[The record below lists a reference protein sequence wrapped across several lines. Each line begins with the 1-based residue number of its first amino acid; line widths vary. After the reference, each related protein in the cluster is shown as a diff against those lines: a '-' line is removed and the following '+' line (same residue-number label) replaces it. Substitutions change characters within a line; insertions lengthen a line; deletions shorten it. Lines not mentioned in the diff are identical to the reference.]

1 VIPFGRL
8 GITIA
13 CGLERALSALKS
25 PVLQEGSTESMSAT
39 SQHTAIHEL
48 VAGDEP
54 LTIDRHSGNSDPG
67 AAEVL
72 AMAEQLGVKMVD
84 LKFTDVP
91 GTWQHMTLSVSAL
104 EEDAFSDGLGFD
116 GSSIRGFQQISES
129 DMLLM
134 PDPNTAK
141 IDPFYAVRTLSL
153 ICNVIDPI
161 TREAYSRDPRYV
173 AQKAER
179 HLIDTGIADTAYFG
193 PEAEFYVFDHVSFD
207 QKTHAAYYEV
217 DNAEAYWNRGAGFGD
232 PHSRPNVGHH
242 PRSQEGYFPVP
253 PLDTMGDLRAL
264 MVLTLEALGVPC
276 EFHHH
281 EVGGP
286 GQGEIDLRFQPLL
299 KMADTLMLHKY
310 IVKNVARAAG
320 KSATFLPKP
329 IYEENGSG
337 MHVHQSL
344 WKGGNTLMFDENGY
358 ALLSGLALNYVAGVL
373 EHGRALMAFCAPTSN
388 SYRRLVPGYEAPVN
402 LVHSQRNRS
411 AAVRIPMYLSSPK
424 AKRVEF
430 RPPDPLTNPYLGFS
444 ALLMAGLDGIKRG
457 LQPGEPV
464 DTDLFDLPDERLAEI
479 AHVPESLAD
488 AMDALQDDHA
498 FLLEGGVFTSDL
510 IDEWISYK
518 RAEAREIDL
527 RPHPWEFVQ
536 SYEG

>member
-1 VIPFGRL
+1 
-8 GITIA
+8 
-13 CGLERALSALKS
+13 
-25 PVLQEGSTESMSAT
+25 MSAT
-39 SQHTAIHEL
+39 AEMTAIRDL
-48 VAGDEP
+48 VTGDEP
-54 LTIDRHSGNSDPG
+54 LTIEQFASEGETTAKD
-67 AAEVL
+67 VL
-72 AMAEQLGVKMVD
+72 AMAKKLGVRMVD

-91 GTWQHMTLSVSAL
+91 GTWQHMTLSLKAL
-104 EEDAFSDGLGFD
+104 DEDAFSEGLGFD
-116 GSSIRGFQQISES
+116 GSSIRGFQQIAES

-134 PDPNTAK
+134 PDPATAK
-141 IDPFYAVRTLSL
+141 LDPFYSERTLSV

-179 HLIDTGIADTAYFG
+179 HLASGGIADTAFFG

-207 QKTHAAYYEV
+207 QKTHSAFYEV
-217 DNAEAYWNRGAGFGD
+217 DTSEAYWNRGAGFGD
-232 PHSRPNVGHH
+232 PHAKPNVGHH

-253 PLDTMGDLRAL
+253 PMDTMGDLRGL
-264 MVLTLEALGVPC
+264 MVMTLEALGVPC

-329 IYEENGSG
+329 IFEENGSG

-344 WKGGNTLMFDENGY
+344 WKGGETLMFDENGY
-358 ALLSGLALNYVAGVL
+358 ALLSDLALSYVAGIL
-373 EHGRALMAFCAPTSN
+373 EHGRALMAFCAPSAN
-388 SYRRLVPGYEAPVN
+388 SYKRLVPGYEAPVN

-444 ALLMAGLDGIKRG
+444 AMLMAGLDGIKRN
-457 LQPGEPV
+457 LKPGAPL
-464 DTDLFDLPDERLAEI
+464 DADLFDLPDEELAKIGHVPASLAE
-479 AHVPESLAD
+479 
-488 AMDALQDDHA
+488 AMDELEADHE
-498 FLLEGGVFTSDL
+498 FLLDGDVFTDDL
-510 IDEWISYK
+510 IEEWVTYK
-518 RAEAREIDL
+518 RSEAKEIDL

>member
-1 VIPFGRL
+1 
-8 GITIA
+8 
-13 CGLERALSALKS
+13 
-25 PVLQEGSTESMSAT
+25 MSAT
-39 SQHTAIHEL
+39 AEQTAIRDL
-48 VAGDEP
+48 VCGDEP
-54 LTIDRHSGNSDPG
+54 LTIERFADKTDAQASD
-67 AAEVL
+67 VL
-72 AMAEQLGVKMVD
+72 AMADKLGVRMVD

-91 GTWQHMTLSVSAL
+91 GTWQHMTLSISGL
-104 EEDAFSDGLGFD
+104 DDDAFSDGLGFD
-116 GSSIRGFQQISES
+116 GSSIRGFQEIAES

-134 PDPNTAK
+134 PDPTTAR
-141 IDPFYAVRTLSL
+141 IDPFYSERTLSL

-179 HLIDTGIADTAYFG
+179 HLRESGIADAAYFG

-207 QKTHAAYYEV
+207 QRAHTAYYEV
-217 DNAEAYWNRGAGFGD
+217 DTAEAYWNRGAAFGK
-232 PHSRPNVGHH
+232 RGVAPNVGHH
-242 PRSQEGYFPVP
+242 PRSQEGYFPTP
-253 PLDTMGDLRAL
+253 PLDTLGDLRSL
-264 MVLTLEALGVPC
+264 MVMTLEALGVPC

-299 KMADTLMLHKY
+299 AMADTLMMHKY

-329 IYEENGSG
+329 IFEENGSG

-344 WKGGNTLMFDENGY
+344 WQDGSTLMFDENGY
-358 ALLSGLALNYVAGVL
+358 ALLSDTALSYVAGLL
-373 EHGRALMAFCAPTSN
+373 EHGRALMAFCAPAPN
-388 SYRRLVPGYEAPVN
+388 SYRRLVPGYEAPVS

-444 ALLMAGLDGIKRG
+444 AMLMAGLDGIKRN
-457 LQPGEPV
+457 LQPGNPI
-464 DTDLFDLPDERLAEI
+464 DTDLYELPEEELAKIVNVPSSLAE
-479 AHVPESLAD
+479 S
-488 AMDALQDDHA
+488 MDALAADHA
-498 FLLEGGVFTSDL
+498 FLLDGGVFTQDL
-510 IDEWISYK
+510 IDGWIGYK
-518 RAEAREIDL
+518 RAEATEIDL

-536 SYEG
+536 SYDG

>member
-1 VIPFGRL
+1 MP
-8 GITIA
+8 
-13 CGLERALSALKS
+13 
-25 PVLQEGSTESMSAT
+25 AT
-39 SQHTAIHEL
+39 PEQTAIQEL
-48 VAGDEP
+48 VSGDEP
-54 LTIDRHSGNSDPG
+54 LTIQRFAGKSDPS
-67 AAEVL
+67 AADVL

-91 GTWQHMTLSVSAL
+91 GTWQHMTLSISGL
-104 EEDAFSDGLGFD
+104 DDDAFSDGLGFD
-116 GSSIRGFQQISES
+116 GSSIRGFQQIAES

-134 PDPNTAK
+134 PDATTAK
-141 IDPFYAVRTLSL
+141 VDPFYTARTLSL

-161 TREAYSRDPRYV
+161 SREAYSRDPRYV

-179 HLIDTGIADTAYFG
+179 HLVESGIGDTAYFG

-207 QKTHAAYYEV
+207 QQPHSAYYEV
-217 DNAEAYWNRGAGFGD
+217 DTSEAYWNRGAGFGVRGA
-232 PHSRPNVGHH
+232 PPNVGHH

-253 PLDTMGDLRAL
+253 PLDTLGDLRGL

-286 GQGEIDLRFQPLL
+286 GQGEIDLRFQPLVQ
-299 KMADTLMLHKY
+299 MADTLMMHKY

-329 IYEENGSG
+329 IFEENGSG

-344 WKGGNTLMFDENGY
+344 WKDGGTLMFDESGY
-358 ALLSGLALNYVAGVL
+358 ALLSEAALSYVAGLL
-373 EHGRALMAFCAPTSN
+373 EHGRALMAFCAPAPN

-411 AAVRIPMYLSSPK
+411 AAVRIPMYLASPK

-430 RPPDPLTNPYLGFS
+430 RPPDPLMNPYLGFS
-444 ALLMAGLDGIKRG
+444 AMLMAGLDGIKRG
-457 LQPGEPV
+457 LKPGDPL
-464 DTDLFDLPDERLAEI
+464 DTDLYELSEEALAQIVNVPSSLAE
-479 AHVPESLAD
+479 
-488 AMDALQDDHA
+488 AMDALQSDHA
-498 FLLEGGVFTSDL
+498 FLVEGGVFTNDL
-510 IDEWISYK
+510 IEEWISYK
-518 RAEAREIDL
+518 RAEAKEIDL

-536 SYEG
+536 SYDG

>member
-1 VIPFGRL
+1 MSVTPQQIHDLVTGDEAL
-8 GITIA
+8 TIEKFA
-13 CGLERALSALKS
+13 GKSEPDAKDALKM
-25 PVLQEGSTESMSAT
+25 VEE
-39 SQHTAIHEL
+39 
-48 VAGDEP
+48 
-54 LTIDRHSGNSDPG
+54 
-67 AAEVL
+67 
-72 AMAEQLGVKMVD
+72 LGVQMID

-91 GTWQHMTLSVSAL
+91 GTWQHMTLSVSSFD
-104 EEDAFSDGLGFD
+104 EDAFSEGLGFD
-116 GSSIRGFQQISES
+116 GSSIRGFQQIAES

-134 PDPNTAK
+134 PDASTAK
-141 IDPFYAVRTLSL
+141 VDPFHETRTLSL

-179 HLIDTGIADTAYFG
+179 HLQSGVADTAFFG
-193 PEAEFYVFDHVSFD
+193 PEAEFYVFDHVAFD
-207 QKTHAAYYEV
+207 QRTHAAYYEV
-217 DNAEAYWNRGAGFGD
+217 DTAEAYWNRGAGFGD
-232 PHSRPNVGHH
+232 PHARPNVGHH
-242 PRSQEGYFPVP
+242 PRSQEGYFPVA
-253 PLDTMGDLRAL
+253 PLDTMGDLRGL
-264 MVLTLEALGVPC
+264 MVLTLESLGVQC

-299 KMADTLMLHKY
+299 KMADALMLHKY
-310 IVKNVARAAG
+310 VVKNVARAAG

-344 WKGGNTLMFDENGY
+344 WKDGQTLMFDEDGY
-358 ALLSGLALNYVAGVL
+358 ALLSDMALSYVAGLL
-373 EHGRALMAFCAPTSN
+373 EHGRALMALLAPSNN

-457 LQPGEPV
+457 LKPGDPV
-464 DTDLFDLPDERLAEI
+464 DTDLFDLPDEQLAQI
-479 AHVPESLAD
+479 GHVPGSLGE
-488 AMDALQDDHA
+488 AMDELEADHE
-498 FLLEGGVFTSDL
+498 FLLDGGVFTSDL
-510 IDEWISYK
+510 IEEWISYK
-518 RAEAREIDL
+518 RAEAKEIDL

-536 SYEG
+536 SYDG

>member
-1 VIPFGRL
+1 
-8 GITIA
+8 
-13 CGLERALSALKS
+13 
-25 PVLQEGSTESMSAT
+25 MSAT
-39 SQHTAIHEL
+39 AEMTAIRDL
-48 VAGDEP
+48 VTGDEP
-54 LTIDRHSGNSDPG
+54 LTIEQFAVQGEP
-67 AAEVL
+67 AAADVL
-72 AMAEQLGVKMVD
+72 AMGEKLGVRMVD

-91 GTWQHMTLSVSAL
+91 GTWQHMTLSLKAL
-104 EEDAFSDGLGFD
+104 DEDAFSDGLGFD
-116 GSSIRGFQQISES
+116 GSSIRGFQQIAES

-134 PDPNTAK
+134 PDPATAK
-141 IDPFYAVRTLSL
+141 LDPFYSERTLSV

-179 HLIDTGIADTAYFG
+179 HLASGGIADTAFFG

-207 QKTHAAYYEV
+207 QKTHSAFYEV
-217 DNAEAYWNRGAGFGD
+217 DTSEAYWNRGAGFGD
-232 PHSRPNVGHH
+232 PHAKPNVGHH

-253 PLDTMGDLRAL
+253 PMDTMGDLRGL
-264 MVLTLEALGVPC
+264 MVMTLEALGVPC

-329 IYEENGSG
+329 IFEENGSG

-344 WKGGNTLMFDENGY
+344 WKGGETLMFDENGY
-358 ALLSGLALNYVAGVL
+358 ALLSDLALSYVAGIL
-373 EHGRALMAFCAPTSN
+373 EHGRALMAFCAPSAN
-388 SYRRLVPGYEAPVN
+388 SYKRLVPGYEAPVN

-444 ALLMAGLDGIKRG
+444 AMLMAGLDGIKRN
-457 LQPGEPV
+457 LKPGAPL
-464 DTDLFDLPDERLAEI
+464 DADLFDLPDEELAKISHVPASLAE
-479 AHVPESLAD
+479 
-488 AMDALQDDHA
+488 AMDELEADHK
-498 FLLEGGVFTSDL
+498 FLLDGGVFTDDL
-510 IDEWISYK
+510 IEEWVTYK
-518 RAEAREIDL
+518 RAEAKEIDL

>member
-1 VIPFGRL
+1 
-8 GITIA
+8 
-13 CGLERALSALKS
+13 
-25 PVLQEGSTESMSAT
+25 MSA
-39 SQHTAIHEL
+39 SAKQSAIHEL
-48 VAGDEP
+48 VTGDEP
-54 LTIDRHSGNSDPG
+54 LTIEQFAGRPDPS
-67 AAEVL
+67 AADVL
-72 AMAEQLGVKMVD
+72 AMADKLGVKMVD

-104 EEDAFSDGLGFD
+104 DEDAFSDGLGFD

-134 PDPNTAK
+134 PDTATAK
-141 IDPFYAVRTLSL
+141 VDPFYDVRTLSL
-153 ICNVIDPI
+153 VCNVIDPI

-179 HLIDTGIADTAYFG
+179 HLRESGVADVAYFG

-207 QKTHAAYYEV
+207 QRTHAAYYEV
-217 DNAEAYWNRGAGFGD
+217 DTAEAYWNRGAGFGD
-232 PHSRPNVGHH
+232 PHSKPNVGHH

-253 PLDTMGDLRAL
+253 PMDTQGDLRAE

-299 KMADTLMLHKY
+299 KMADTLMMHKY

-329 IYEENGSG
+329 IFEENGSG

-344 WKGGNTLMFDENGY
+344 WKGGETLMFDEGGY
-358 ALLSGLALNYVAGVL
+358 AMLSQTALSYVAGLL
-373 EHGRALMAFCAPTSN
+373 EHGRALMAFLAPSAN

-411 AAVRIPMYLSSPK
+411 AAVRIPMYLASPK

-457 LQPGEPV
+457 LQPGAPV
-464 DTDLFDLPDERLAEI
+464 DTDLFDLPDEELAKI
-479 AHVPESLAD
+479 GHVPGSLSA
-488 AMDALQDDHA
+488 AMDALEADHE
-498 FLLEGGVFTSDL
+498 FLLDGGVFTPDL
-510 IDEWISYK
+510 IEEWISYK
-518 RAEAREIDL
+518 RAEAKELDL

-536 SYEG
+536 SYDG

>member
-1 VIPFGRL
+1 
-8 GITIA
+8 
-13 CGLERALSALKS
+13 
-25 PVLQEGSTESMSAT
+25 MSVT
-39 SQHTAIHEL
+39 PQQIHDL
-48 VAGDEP
+48 VTGDEA
-54 LTIDRHSGNSDPG
+54 LTIQRFAGKSDPNAADVLKMADELG
-67 AAEVL
+67 AR
-72 AMAEQLGVKMVD
+72 MVD

-91 GTWQHMTLSVSAL
+91 GTWQHMTLSVSSL
-104 EEDAFSDGLGFD
+104 DEDAFSDGLGFD
-116 GSSIRGFQQISES
+116 GSSIRGFQQIAES
-129 DMLLM
+129 DMLLL
-134 PDPNTAK
+134 PDASTAK
-141 IDPFYAVRTLSL
+141 IDPFYEVRTLSL

-179 HLIDTGIADTAYFG
+179 HLQSGVADTAYFG

-207 QKTHAAYYEV
+207 QKTHVAYYEV
-217 DNAEAYWNRGAGFGD
+217 DNAEAYWNRGSGFGD
-232 PHSRPNVGHH
+232 PHAKPNVGHH

-264 MVLTLEALGVPC
+264 MVLTLESLGVPC

-299 KMADTLMLHKY
+299 KMADTLMMHKY

-344 WKGGNTLMFDENGY
+344 WKDGATLMFDEHGY
-358 ALLSGLALNYVAGVL
+358 ALLSELALSYVAGLL
-373 EHGRALMAFCAPTSN
+373 EHGRALMAFLAPSSN

-411 AAVRIPMYLSSPK
+411 AAVRIPMYLASPK

-457 LQPGEPV
+457 LQPGEPL
-464 DTDLFDLPDERLAEI
+464 DADLFDLPDEQLAKI
-479 AHVPESLAD
+479 GHVPGSLTE
-488 AMDALQDDHA
+488 AMDALEADHE
-498 FLLEGGVFTSDL
+498 FLLDGGVFTADL
-510 IDEWISYK
+510 IEEWISYK
-518 RAEAREIDL
+518 RAEAKEIDL
-527 RPHPWEFVQ
+527 RPHPWELVQ
-536 SYEG
+536 SYDG